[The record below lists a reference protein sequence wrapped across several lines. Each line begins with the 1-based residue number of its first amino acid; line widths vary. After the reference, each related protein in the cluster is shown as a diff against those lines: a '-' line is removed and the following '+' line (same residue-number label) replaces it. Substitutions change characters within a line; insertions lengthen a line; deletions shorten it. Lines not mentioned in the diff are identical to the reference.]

1 MKPSEIF
8 KQLAELREQVKNQA
22 FKFTTEQQAE
32 YDRLIGLR
40 RERVKFFYKN
50 GLVHKGGSTIKKT
63 TETPK

>member
-22 FKFTTEQQAE
+22 FKFTKEQQSE

-50 GLVHKGGSTIKKT
+50 DLVSKGGSTIKKT
-63 TETPK
+63 TENPK

>member
-50 GLVHKGGSTIKKT
+50 GLVHKGGATIKKT
-63 TETPK
+63 TENPK

>member
-8 KQLAELREQVKNQA
+8 KQLAELREQVKHQA
-22 FKFTTEQQAE
+22 FKFTKEQQAE

-50 GLVHKGGSTIKKT
+50 GLVHKGGATIKKT
-63 TETPK
+63 TENPK